1 MDISFLIGWYGEGK
15 ELNMVIITFT
25 VLFFLVNIMIIKTLV
40 HHPSHNTFSFMSY
53 GHGKSS

>member
-1 MDISFLIGWYGEGK
+1 MSFLIGWYGEAT

-40 HHPSHNTFSFMSY
+40 HHPNHITFSFMSY
-53 GHGKSS
+53 GHGKYS